1 MFFSILEWR
10 LFKRKI
16 SRQKL
21 IKLDKNNVF
30 IYNIL
35 SVENSACRGL
45 QVVERHGSVM
55 FNIYSRK
62 TKKIIS
68 AVIIIFLIIAM
79 VLPMALGM

>member
-1 MFFSILEWR
+1 M
-10 LFKRKI
+10 
-16 SRQKL
+16 
-21 IKLDKNNVF
+21 
-30 IYNIL
+30 
-35 SVENSACRGL
+35 